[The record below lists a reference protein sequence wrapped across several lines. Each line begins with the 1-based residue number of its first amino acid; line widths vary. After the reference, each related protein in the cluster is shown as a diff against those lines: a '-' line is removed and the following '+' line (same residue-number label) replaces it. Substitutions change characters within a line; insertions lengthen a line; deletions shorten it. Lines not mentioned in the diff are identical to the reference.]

1 MKELFSGSS
10 VFWSASNE
18 QIVLRKSSTAT
29 QLTAALIETFFD
41 ASTLAISNA
50 KGGGSGMYKA
60 LDSTITDA
68 IKGKQV

>member
-1 MKELFSGSS
+1 MELFPGSS
-10 VFWSASNE
+10 IYWTPGHE
-18 QIVLRKSSTAT
+18 QIALRKSSTPT
-29 QLTAALIETFFD
+29 QLTAALIEAFFD

-68 IKGKQV
+68 IKGEHV